1 VSDLAADY
9 ELLHHDVGAI
19 WLKRDFIAVQ
29 GPDAAS
35 FLQGQCSQDLGP
47 LAVGQSAWSLILQP
61 QGKVDALVRITRV
74 ADDGFV
80 VDVDKGYGE
89 AVTAR
94 LNRFKLRIKA
104 DIQPLEWRCVALR
117 GPKATTATATTAT
130 APDGHFAVAASWPG
144 LEGIDI
150 IGPDPSVPDGITEV
164 DKGAFEVVRIEAG
177 VPAMGRE
184 LTERT
189 IPAEAGIVEQT
200 VSFTKGCF
208 TGQELVAR
216 IDSRGGHVPR
226 HLRGVVLDDLVPV
239 ESALHDPSSGKQVG
253 TITSVAAR
261 PDGAVALSYLGR
273 DVEPP
278 AEVTVTWEGGQS
290 HGRVEALPL
299 RP

>member
-29 GPDAAS
+29 GPDAAT
-35 FLQGQCSQDLGP
+35 FLQGQCSQDLAS

-74 ADDGFV
+74 ADDGYV
-80 VDVDKGYGE
+80 VDTDGGFGE

-104 DIQPLEWRCVALR
+104 DLRPLDWKCVALR
-117 GPKATTATATTAT
+117 GPKATATATTAD
-130 APDGHFAVAASWPG
+130 PDGHYAVDASWPG

-150 IGPDPSVPDGITEV
+150 IGPDPSVPEGIPEV
-164 DKGAFEVVRIEAG
+164 ADAAFEAVRIEAG
-177 VPAMGRE
+177 VPVMGRE

-226 HLRGVVLDDLVPV
+226 HLRGVVLDDLVPL
-239 ESALHDPSSGKQVG
+239 ESALHDPTTGKQIG
-253 TITSVAAR
+253 TITSVAPR
-261 PDGAVALSYLGR
+261 PTGAVALSYVRR
-273 DVEPP
+273 DVDPP

-290 HGRVEALPL
+290 TGRVEALPL
-299 RP
+299 KP

>member
-1 VSDLAADY
+1 MSDLAADY

-29 GPDAAS
+29 GPDAAT
-35 FLQGQCSQDLGP
+35 FLQGQCSQDLAS

-74 ADDGFV
+74 ADDGYV
-80 VDVDKGYGE
+80 VDTDGGFGE

-104 DIQPLEWRCVALR
+104 DIRPLDWKCVALR
-117 GPKATTATATTAT
+117 GPKATAAATTAD
-130 APDGHFAVAASWPG
+130 PDGHYAVDASWPG

-150 IGPDPSVPDGITEV
+150 IGPDPSVPEGITEV
-164 DKGAFEVVRIEAG
+164 ADAAFEAVRIEAG
-177 VPAMGRE
+177 VPVMGRE

-226 HLRGVVLDDLVPV
+226 HLRGVVLDDLVPL
-239 ESALHDPSSGKQVG
+239 ESALHDPTTGKQIG
-253 TITSVAAR
+253 TITSVAPR
-261 PDGAVALSYLGR
+261 PTGAVALSYVRR
-273 DVEPP
+273 DVDPP

-290 HGRVEALPL
+290 TGRVEALPL
-299 RP
+299 KP